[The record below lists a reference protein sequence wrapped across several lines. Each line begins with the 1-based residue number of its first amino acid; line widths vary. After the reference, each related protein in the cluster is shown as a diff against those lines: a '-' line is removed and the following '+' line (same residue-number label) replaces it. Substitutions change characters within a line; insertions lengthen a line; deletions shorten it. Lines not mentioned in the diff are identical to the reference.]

1 MKNNKKMSLLFV
13 VIIMMV
19 VSFTF
24 TGFSQ
29 ELAKELIIAVTDE
42 IEGTDAQ
49 TIGKMNLAHD
59 CMYDNLITESKDG
72 KSYLPQACESYTV
85 SDDGLTWTFV
95 FPEGAKFSNGDPF
108 DAEAVKASFERMRE
122 VGEYAGLIENVKE
135 FKVVD
140 KQTLAMIL
148 EVFDPVFELTLCQG
162 QMGVVDAKVA
172 KEIGDDAFKTE
183 TIAYG
188 VLALDEWVHGSH
200 VTFKPNP
207 YYTNRCPDVEN
218 KGPIN
223 FEKVTVRFIPD
234 SFTIISELEQ
244 GTIDITR
251 PVPLESVE
259 SLRANPDIKLYETE
273 TTGGVLIY
281 MNTKDPVLS
290 DIRIRQAITLG
301 IDREEIA
308 SALNGFV
315 SPSFT
320 FMAPSTNSFSPEK
333 EQEMAM
339 KWATNHEKAAALLEE
354 AGWVSK
360 GKDGIREKDGE
371 KLSIEMQTAS
381 DVNTIKLA
389 APIIQ
394 KQLKEIGIDL
404 KIREL
409 EHAYVKANAREGKYQ
424 LVTRSVEWIDPIH
437 AVAFSTNSNYY
448 SNEKLDKLI
457 NDAHF
462 TAGREARI
470 KAFEL
475 VTDEM
480 FEQMPAVSLFYGIT
494 FTASRANIEGLW
506 ITKSFATKLVDVKKY
521 K

>member
-1 MKNNKKMSLLFV
+1 MKNNKKLSILLV
-13 VIIMMV
+13 VIMVMV
-19 VSFTF
+19 VSFVF
-24 TGFSQ
+24 TGYSK
-29 ELAKELIIAVTDE
+29 ELAKELVIAVTDE

-49 TIGKMNLAHD
+49 TIGKMNLAHG
-59 CMYDNLITESKDG
+59 CMYSQLVTESKDG
-72 KSYLPQACESYTV
+72 KDYLPQACESYEV

-95 FPEGAKFSNGDPF
+95 FPEGAKFPNGNPF
-108 DAEAVKASFERMRE
+108 DAEAVKASFERMLE
-122 VGEYAGLIENVKE
+122 VGQYAGLIGNIKEYNVVNE
-135 FKVVD
+135 R
-140 KQTLAMIL
+140 TLAMVL
-148 EVFDPVFELTLCQG
+148 EVPDPVFLLTLCQS
-162 QMGVVDAKVA
+162 QMCIVDAKFA
-172 KEIGDDAFKTE
+172 KEIGNDAFKTE
-183 TIAYG
+183 TVAYG
-188 VLALDEWVHGSH
+188 PLYVLEWVHGSH
-200 VTFKPNP
+200 ITFKPNP
-207 YYTNRCPDVEN
+207 YYINCCPDIEN

-234 SFTIISELEQ
+234 SFTIISELER
-244 GTIDITR
+244 GDVDITR
-251 PVPLESVE
+251 PIPLEAVE

-281 MNTKDPVLS
+281 INTNDPILG
-290 DIRIRQAITLG
+290 DIRVRQAITLG

-308 SALNGFV
+308 LALNGFV
-315 SPSFT
+315 YPSFT

-339 KWATNHEKAAALLEE
+339 KWATNKGKAALLLEE
-354 AGWVSK
+354 AGWVDED
-360 GKDGIREKDGE
+360 KDGIREKEGE
-371 KLSIEMQTAS
+371 KLTLEMLTAM

-394 KQLKEIGIDL
+394 KQLREIGIDL

-409 EHAYVKANAREGKYQ
+409 EHAYVKSNAREGKFQ
-424 LVTRSVEWIDPIH
+424 LATRSVEWIDPIH
-437 AVAFSTNSNYY
+437 AVSFTTNQKYY

-462 TAGREARI
+462 TMDRDNRI

-475 VTDEM
+475 VTDAM
-480 FEQMPAVSLFYGIT
+480 YEQIPAVSLFYGIT

-506 ITKSFATKLVDVKKY
+506 ITKSFSTKLMDVKKY